1 MANSF
6 AQELHKHPAIPGED
20 ATRTEEKRDEAGGCF
35 FRFCQNSTRLGELGG
50 WGGMN
55 CK

>member
-20 ATRTEEKRDEAGGCF
+20 ATRTEEKRDGAGGCF
-35 FRFCQNSTRLGELGG
+35 FAFAKIAPGWESWEGGEE
-50 WGGMN
+50 
-55 CK
+55 